1 MILVISNLRP
11 AFNAKIPSAQ
21 FIYRYFNL
29 SILCILC
36 FQWSRIFCGQ
46 ISYEHSLGWS
56 DFSKVF
62 MQRKCLHM
70 MSCHVL
76 RSMSL
81 EVFTGVYIVPMV
93 MHPKALCWKKSFLEI
108 EDQNLLSGAR
118 SVLTFGRRSYQIL
131 VWHFST
137 YWL

>member
-1 MILVISNLRP
+1 
-11 AFNAKIPSAQ
+11 
-21 FIYRYFNL
+21 
-29 SILCILC
+29 
-36 FQWSRIFCGQ
+36 
-46 ISYEHSLGWS
+46 
-56 DFSKVF
+56 
-62 MQRKCLHM
+62 M

-93 MHPKALCWKKSFLEI
+93 MHPKVLCWKKGFLEI

-131 VWHFST
+131 VWQYGQVICSDPMH
-137 YWL
+137 WLFGPWNGCGTFRCDFTIVFFQN